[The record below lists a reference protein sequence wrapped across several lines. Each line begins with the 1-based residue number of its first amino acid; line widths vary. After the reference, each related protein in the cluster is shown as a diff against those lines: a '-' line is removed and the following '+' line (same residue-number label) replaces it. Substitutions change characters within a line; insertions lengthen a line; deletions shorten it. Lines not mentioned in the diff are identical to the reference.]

1 MNKKLLTFISAGL
14 VFLSLSCKAK
24 EPEKNIISI
33 PIENRKI
40 PYKYEAYKY
49 QYKKEF
55 SFKEMMKDLDTFI
68 YLLESSYAGYED
80 ALSRGM
86 DVKKIKNQFQSK
98 YGKDEK
104 IQIDDFYETLYAAF
118 IPYIQDCHANLSYNE
133 KFNAFIKDQQIFFS
147 DIYVK
152 KTDSSYFVINQNQLK
167 IPAGAKFNDDEK
179 YLFYYPAKGQ
189 DVYRIGYLQAE
200 NKESISIKFDNQKF
214 ELPLKKAE
222 NVDEPCLYFV
232 KSTDKSSYIKYNR
245 CDFENETE
253 LNYQKE
259 FSNSAKDYKDKE
271 FLIFDLRGNY
281 GGDNYYEKKFFLEL
295 YNENMKTSD
304 FLQGATRNIYS
315 YANIKAFRHLLY
327 IYTDVKNP
335 QIKEMLNDL
344 KTYEKIIKRKPQKII
359 EISENKDSDISFD
372 NPDFKGKIILLTD
385 KNVASSGED
394 FVLLADKIFDK
405 TTDVIQIGQ
414 NTSGCLLYGNI
425 CDFYLP
431 NSGIRCRL
439 NLTDFSSIAKQ
450 SKRFHGEGNGLYPDY
465 WSTNEDLNDSIFF
478 VTQDQQMYELLKDV
492 L

>member
-1 MNKKLLTFISAGL
+1 MNKKLLIFISVGL

-24 EPEKNIISI
+24 ELEKNIISI

-40 PYKYEAYKY
+40 PYKYEANKY

-55 SFKEMMKDLDTFI
+55 SFKEMMEDLDTFI

-118 IPYIQDCHANLSYNE
+118 IPYIQDCHANLNYNE
-133 KFNAFIKDQQIFFS
+133 KYNAFIKDQQIFFS

-152 KTDSSYFVINQNQLK
+152 KRDSFYFVINQNQLK
-167 IPAGAKFNDDEK
+167 IPADAKFNDDEK

-200 NKESISIKFDNQKF
+200 NKESISIKFDNQKY

-245 CDFENETE
+245 CEFENETE
-253 LNYQKE
+253 LNYQKA
-259 FSNSAKDYKDKE
+259 FSNSSKDYKDKE

-304 FLQGATRNIYS
+304 FLQGETRNIYS
-315 YANIKAFRHLLY
+315 YANIKAFRHLIY
-327 IYTDVKNP
+327 IYTDVKSP

-344 KTYEKIIKRKPQKII
+344 KAYEKIIKRKPQKII

-394 FVLLADKIFDK
+394 FVLLADKIFGE
-405 TTDVIQIGQ
+405 TTEVIQIGQ
-414 NTSGCLLYGNI
+414 NTSGCILYGNI

-431 NSGIRCRL
+431 NSGIKCRL

-465 WSTNEDLNDSIFF
+465 WSTNEDLNDSIFL
-478 VTQDQQMYELLKDV
+478 VTKDQQMYELLKDV